1 MIYSPINED
10 KYNNNSCIP
19 LINMIWTII
28 GMCQLSHLWCYC
40 QCHIN
45 KLENVV
51 LQKIKNIFI
60 KYYNLLLDRWE
71 NSEAMDLLYLKIGR
85 KIKKLLTFNR
95 FWLVV
100 KYGQCL
106 QGNRPNFSKCDH
118 IICHFLQF
126 KGLFSTVYCNS
137 CI

>member
-1 MIYSPINED
+1 
-10 KYNNNSCIP
+10 
-19 LINMIWTII
+19 MIWTII

-95 FWLVV
+95 FWLRNMLWNMDNVYKV
-100 KYGQCL
+100 IGL
-106 QGNRPNFSKCDH
+106 TLANV
-118 IICHFLQF
+118 II
-126 KGLFSTVYCNS
+126 
-137 CI
+137 